1 MPINKKSS
9 STSSSNNASYLKLGD
24 FDLPSGDKVKNAY
37 YFSESNTFK
46 FNLDMGDLTLYDAS
60 YRKAKD
66 KDEWFLSGPSH
77 QGKDEK
83 WYAYWFYKMPEDD
96 LKALEKFLFNK
107 AGI

>member
-1 MPINKKSS
+1 MPRNNSKSSKSS
-9 STSSSNNASYLKLGD
+9 SNAASYLKLGD

-46 FNLDMGDLTLYDAS
+46 FNIEMGDLTLYDAS
-60 YRKAKD
+60 YRKAND
-66 KDEWFLSGPSH
+66 KDEWFLAAPSH
-77 QGKDEK
+77 KGKDGNYYGY
-83 WYAYWFYKMPEDD
+83 WYYKAPDDD